1 MRPLEAMQ
9 GGKQALATRL
19 FVAMSGGAAKGIAH
33 VGAMRAIEDSGELSI
48 KALAGTSA
56 GAIVAALLAAGYK
69 ASELIDRQPDGR
81 ITTIFDT
88 LAKSRPA
95 FTDATRIFGR
105 WGWARIEI
113 ARRLSS
119 VMNLKLMGVG
129 AVVVVALAMA
139 VSPDTWLG
147 ATIALVA
154 MIALMGIALRV
165 GLGGLADLDAFRDA
179 LGDLLIDKVRG
190 PEGLREPVL
199 MREFGVDGRACLK
212 IVAANLSTRRLQ
224 LFSPERTPDVAV
236 ADAVM
241 ASVAIPGIFRLPVFA
256 IGGGA
261 PQTFADGGLVSNL
274 PAWCFDEERELDP
287 DAYTLSLDIADA
299 PLSGKALDR
308 FGWLGAAV
316 RTSLFGSDEL
326 NMRAVA
332 RGERFSLQ
340 SRSGLTQFNASRAF
354 LWEEVELRRRETNV
368 AVLDRLVEV
377 PRLYRDANHNAVAV
391 TTQALVDHAGLV
403 THWPENARVRAA
415 VALRDFGYGHS
426 LRLRHSVFFEGCAD
440 ERLLLPTRGSIVGTA
455 YREKRSVMATWP
467 FDDDHGLP
475 GEENRLRR
483 ALVWGDLR
491 WSLCVPIFIDDKDE
505 PQCVVSV
512 DGDHELAADS
522 AAQKR
527 FVDEVAAKIT
537 GLFETAIIFDKRTE
551 GTRSTW
557 QL

>member
-1 MRPLEAMQ
+1 MQ
-9 GGKQALATRL
+9 GGKKAPATRL

-33 VGAMRAIEDSGELSI
+33 VGAMRAIEDSLGLSI
-48 KALAGTSA
+48 ESVRALAGTSA
-56 GAIVAALLAAGYK
+56 GAIVAALIASGYK
-69 ASELIDRQPDGR
+69 ASELIDRPCPEQP
-81 ITTIFDT
+81 IATIFDD
-88 LAKSRPA
+88 LDRFP
-95 FTDATRIFGR
+95 DATRIFGW
-105 WGWARIEI
+105 WGWKRVQI
-113 ARRLSS
+113 ARRLWL
-119 VMNLKLMGVG
+119 VAGLVATGTG
-129 AVVVVALAMA
+129 AAVATTLAIVSAPGPWQVATVALA
-139 VSPDTWLG
+139 
-147 ATIALVA
+147 A
-154 MIALMGIALRV
+154 MIVLSGTVLGI
-165 GLGGLADLDAFRDA
+165 GLGGLARLDGFRDA
-179 LGDLLIDKVRG
+179 LNILLEKKLRGRITPGD
-190 PEGLREPVL
+190 PVL
-199 MREFGVDGRACLK
+199 MREFGVNGRPCLK

-299 PLSGKALDR
+299 PLSGKALRR
-308 FGWLGAAV
+308 FRWLRAAV

-326 NMRAVA
+326 NMRAVG

-340 SRSGLTQFNASRAF
+340 SRSGLMQFNASRAF
-354 LWEEVELRRRETNV
+354 LWEEVELRRQETKV

-391 TTQALVDHAGLV
+391 TSQALVDHTGLV
-403 THWPENARVRAA
+403 THWPANARVRAA

-467 FDDDHGLP
+467 FDDDYGLP

-483 ALVWGDLR
+483 ELVWRDLR
-491 WSLCVPIFIDDKDE
+491 WSLCVPIFINDKDE

-527 FVDEVAAKIT
+527 FVDDVAVKIT
-537 GLFETAIIFDKRTE
+537 GLFEKAIIFDRRTE
-551 GTRSTW
+551 GSR
-557 QL
+557 